1 MMNQQNIFSHLSHNL
16 VRIGVILI
24 TGLTSNLLTSHSLY
38 AATLTKDAVL
48 GKNLIVNGNGEQGT
62 CDPVGNAVGSAIPS
76 IPAWKT
82 TGSFSV
88 LCYGASGFEF
98 VNNLNET
105 VRVSGLPDA
114 NSPGPE
120 KRGNNLFFGGA
131 DRSSSSASQL
141 INVTGLASIIDIGKS
156 VYDLGAWLG
165 GYGIDQDN
173 VLLSLDFLNKDGQ
186 SLGKTSIISPIP
198 EERNNI
204 TGLLFKS
211 TQGILPVGS
220 RQINI
225 TLNMNYVRGRIND
238 AYADKLSLVIT
249 QVPERSMTPAFLVAA
264 PFLVIFKLRQK
275 HRLLQQAVSH

>member
-1 MMNQQNIFSHLSHNL
+1 MNQQNIFSRLSHNV

-24 TGLTSNLLTSHSLY
+24 TGLSSNLFTSHSLN

-82 TGSFSV
+82 TGSFSI

-114 NSPGPE
+114 NSPGPQN
-120 KRGNNLFFGGA
+120 RGNNLFFGGA

-141 INVTGLASIIDIGKS
+141 VNVTDLGSIIDTGKG

-165 GYGIDQDN
+165 GYSTDEDN

-186 SLGKTSIISPIP
+186 SLGKTSISSPTP

-204 TGLLFKS
+204 TSLLFKS

-220 RQINI
+220 RQINVA
-225 TLNMNYVRGRIND
+225 LNMNYVRGRIND

-249 QVPERSMTPAFLVAA
+249 QVPEPSMTPAFLVGGS
-264 PFLVIFKLRQK
+264 FLAILKLRQK
-275 HRLLQQAVSH
+275 HLIL